1 MSRMRKFRIGSWT
14 LFGVLLVMCTTLAC
28 GQRENQEE
36 TMTNDEQVSAAEWD
50 TLAAR
55 RVVFGRQSVGLN
67 ILNGVQALAAE
78 AQVPLSITEAR
89 APSGTAGIVHFKVGR
104 NGDPQAKIDDFA
116 AVMAPMEA
124 SADRHA
130 DIALMKLCYVD
141 ISPATDVRHLAD
153 QYGETLDRL
162 AVQFPRTTFLAVTT
176 PLTTVQSG
184 LKTRVRKLLGR
195 APDGLAANARR
206 TEFNEFLRQRFGPQG
221 RLFDLARCES
231 ETSAPERYQG
241 QTVETLD
248 PALTSDGGHLN
259 ALGARRVA
267 TRFVK
272 FLAGVP
278 AR

>member
-1 MSRMRKFRIGSWT
+1 M
-14 LFGVLLVMCTTLAC
+14 LPGVLLVMCTTLAC
-28 GQRENQEE
+28 GQKERLEDA
-36 TMTNDEQVSAAEWD
+36 MTNAEQVSAAEWD

-67 ILNGVQALAAE
+67 ILNGVQALAAA
-78 AQVPLSITEAR
+78 AQVPLAITEAR
-89 APSGTAGIVHFKVGR
+89 APAGTAGMVHFKVGR

-116 AVMAPMEA
+116 TVMASMEA
-124 SADRHA
+124 GTDRHA

-141 ISPATDVRHLAD
+141 ISPDTDVRRLAD

-162 AVQFPRTTFLAVTT
+162 GAQFPRTTFVAVTA
-176 PLTTVQSG
+176 PLTAVQSG
-184 LKTRVRKLLGR
+184 LKARVKKLLGR

-206 TEFNEFLRQRFGPQG
+206 TEFNELLRERYGRQG

-241 QTVETLD
+241 KTVETLD

-272 FLAGVP
+272 FLAALP

>member
-1 MSRMRKFRIGSWT
+1 MSN
-14 LFGVLLVMCTTLAC
+14 V
-28 GQRENQEE
+28 
-36 TMTNDEQVSAAEWD
+36 EQVSAAEWD

-78 AQVPLSITEAR
+78 AQVSLAITEAR
-89 APSGTAGIVHFKVGR
+89 APSGAAGIVHFKVGR

-116 AVMAPMEA
+116 AVMASMEA
-124 SADRHA
+124 GADRQA
-130 DIALMKLCYVD
+130 NLALMKLCYVD
-141 ISPATDVRHLAD
+141 ISPATDVRRLAD

-162 AVQFPRTTFLAVTT
+162 AAQFPRTTFVAVTA

-184 LKTRVRKLLGR
+184 LKARVRKLLGR
-195 APDGLAANARR
+195 TPDGLAANARR
-206 TEFNEFLRQRFGPQG
+206 TEFNELLRERYGRQG

-231 ETSAPERYQG
+231 ESGAPERYQG

-259 ALGARRVA
+259 ALGARLVA

-272 FLAGVP
+272 FLAAVP

>member
-1 MSRMRKFRIGSWT
+1 
-14 LFGVLLVMCTTLAC
+14 MCATLAC
-28 GQRENQEE
+28 GQGERREDA
-36 TMTNDEQVSAAEWD
+36 MTNAEQVSAAEWD

-67 ILNGVQALAAE
+67 ILDGVQALAAE
-78 AQVPLSITEAR
+78 AQVRLAITETR
-89 APSGTAGIVHFKVGR
+89 APTGAAGIVHFKVGR
-104 NGDPQAKIDDFA
+104 NGDPLAKINDFA
-116 AVMAPMEA
+116 AVMASLETGA
-124 SADRHA
+124 GRQA

-141 ISPATDVRHLAD
+141 ISPDTDVRRLAD

-162 AVQFPRTTFLAVTT
+162 AVQFPRTTFVAVTA

-184 LKTRVRKLLGR
+184 LKARVKKLLGR

-206 TEFNEFLRQRFGPQG
+206 HAFNELLRERYGRQG

-231 ETSAPERYQG
+231 ETGAPERYQE

-259 ALGARRVA
+259 ARGARRVA

-272 FLAGVP
+272 FLAALP